1 MPQPAGAN
9 AESALPIAEPCEYA
23 SAEREACEI
32 LDQAW
37 GGVGNHTESR
47 SLPRRRPLPRFGRIT
62 RQPEVGQSG
71 QDDGKRLCHRLRS
84 SVL

>member
-37 GGVGNHTESR
+37 GGVGNHTEFAPSR
-47 SLPRRRPLPRFGRIT
+47 AVDLSRASGGLRANRKLGRAVKMT
-62 RQPEVGQSG
+62 ENAYAT
-71 QDDGKRLCHRLRS
+71 D
-84 SVL
+84 